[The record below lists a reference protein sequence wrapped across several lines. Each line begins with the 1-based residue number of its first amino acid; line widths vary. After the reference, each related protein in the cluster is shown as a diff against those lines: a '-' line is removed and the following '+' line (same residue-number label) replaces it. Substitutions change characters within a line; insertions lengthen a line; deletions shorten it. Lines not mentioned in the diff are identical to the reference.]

1 MGGTTV
7 TSHLNRRDFLA
18 TSAGIGAAL
27 GFGLGSTGAARPPEI
42 PTFKTKPHKA
52 LIISRPSEDDFKKL
66 KEAGFEG
73 VEGGVIS
80 PEEAGKCREIAD
92 KLGMRIHS
100 VLRGWA
106 EFNSPE
112 KSKVEETLA
121 HTGRALE
128 AARAFGAD
136 AVLLVPCRIGGM
148 PMPKP
153 WEFAIEFDEK
163 TGHVKKVVPGDNA
176 PYQAYIDAHNHA
188 NDTSREAVRRLVPQA
203 EKAKVILA
211 LENVWN
217 NLWVEPGIFRNFV
230 ESFQSPWVRAYY
242 DIGNHVKYNR
252 PEQWVLTLSDLLVKI
267 HVKDFKLNKN
277 DPAGGGDFVNIRDG
291 SVRWPVVRAALE
303 QVGYNGWMT
312 IEGGDLPLAEHS
324 QRLDLILA
332 GR

>member
-1 MGGTTV
+1 V
-7 TSHLNRRDFLA
+7 SQRLNRRDFLA

-27 GFGLGSTGAARPPEI
+27 GLGWGSTGAAKPADAPAFR
-42 PTFKTKPHKA
+42 TKPHKA
-52 LIISRPSEDDFKKL
+52 LIISKPSEDDFKRL

-112 KSKVEETLA
+112 KKKVEDTLA
-121 HTGRALE
+121 HTVKAIE

-136 AVLLVPCRIGGM
+136 AVLLVTCRIGGM
-148 PMPKP
+148 KMPKP
-153 WEFAIEFDEK
+153 WEFTLDWEEK
-163 TGHVKKVVPGDNA
+163 TGHIKKVVRGDNA
-176 PYQAYIDAHNHA
+176 PFQAYIDAHNHA
-188 NDTSREAVRRLVPQA
+188 TDTSKEAVRRLIPAA

-217 NLWVEPGIFRNFV
+217 NLWVEPAIFRNFV

-252 PEQWVLTLSDLLVKI
+252 PEHWVLTLSDLLVKI
-267 HVKDFKLNKN
+267 HVKDFKLNKG
-277 DPAGGGDFVNIRDG
+277 DAGGEGDFVNIRDG
-291 SVRWPVVRAALE
+291 SVRWPIVRAALE
-303 QVGYNGWMT
+303 EVGYNGWMT
-312 IEGGDLPLAEHS
+312 IEGGNLSLAEHS
-324 QRLDLILA
+324 QRLDQILA